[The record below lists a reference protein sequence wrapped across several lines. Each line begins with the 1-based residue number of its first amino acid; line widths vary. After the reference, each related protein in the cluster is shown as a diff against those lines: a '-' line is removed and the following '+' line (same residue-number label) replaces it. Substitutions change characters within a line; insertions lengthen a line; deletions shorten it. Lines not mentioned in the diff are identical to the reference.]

1 MVVVGTF
8 DGVTILKSDVG
19 GWVNLIKEGAVT
31 YRAQLLLDEVDRLVV
46 VFKQKAPESKVC
58 GFTITMYVMYKQWWY
73 KIVLARWEFLSSP
86 TLVLITRTQS
96 VTNL

>member
-31 YRAQLLLDEVDRLVV
+31 YRAQLLLDDADRLVV
-46 VFKQKAPESKVC
+46 VFKQRTPENKVC

-73 KIVLARWEFLSSP
+73 KIVLARWEL
-86 TLVLITRTQS
+86 
-96 VTNL
+96 